1 MTTGTAAMDS
11 DLLARLNDEQKE
23 AVTLKWGPSL
33 IIAGAGSGK
42 TTVLTRRIA
51 YLISELNQEPE
62 SILAVTFTN
71 KAAGEMKN
79 RIQKLLG
86 FDVAKKAMI
95 GTFHSICARLLRRE
109 IDNYASPEGW
119 RWGNNFVIYD
129 ETDSLNVL
137 KAQIKRLNLDDKTFA
152 PRDIKHE
159 ISSKKNDGYTCS
171 LYTKEA
177 RNYREHKI
185 AEIFAAYQ
193 SDLARNN
200 ALDFDDLILIFT
212 ELLKTNEQVLNR
224 WRRRVR
230 HLLVDEF
237 QDTNRSQYDLVTMLA
252 APVPPNSFAPDPVG
266 EELEAAWTERSFMVV
281 GDVDQSIY
289 SWRKADFRII
299 LGFQSD
305 FKNAKLIK
313 LEENYRSTSS
323 ILEVA
328 NSIIVNNTERIDKV
342 LRCNRGK
349 GSKAQCYE
357 ATDEIDEAF
366 YVVEEMKRLLARGKK
381 LAECVILYRTN
392 AQSRAIEEV
401 LVRSHVPYKMVGGTK
416 FYDRLEIKDVIAYL
430 KLVYNPRDGQAFNRV
445 VNVPRR
451 GIGKTSLEKV
461 AAFAQEHNISMIDA
475 ASSIQQIGDI
485 SAKTSHALQDFANN
499 VNRWQMFSKMMP
511 VSQLLE
517 TILRETKYVERL
529 QEDAAAEKDE
539 AAEGRIE
546 NVLEF
551 VNVAKEFESEADE
564 PDLDSF
570 LTRISLM
577 SDLDSVKEDQDCVTL
592 MTLHSAK
599 GLEYSIVFLM
609 GLEEGLFPHFRSI
622 ESGSV
627 SQIEEERRL
636 MYVGVTRAED
646 MLYITLARRRMLIGR
661 GGGFS
666 SGTIPSR
673 FLKEITPGLLAG
685 YYPAPDRDPQP
696 GYSDSDDF
704 ADDYNG
710 SGSGSAFGSRG
721 GSGGS
726 GSAGSGSGGRQGTGG
741 YGSGNQQGTGGYGSG
756 GRQGSGGYGSGNQQ
770 GTGSYGSGGGRQG
783 SGGSSYGNGN
793 PAARGSAPGGFGS
806 SNSGAKPR
814 AMRQDSTAGGANSG
828 ASKVARF
835 QERQALHS
843 NAGPQADRV
852 EFDRLAI
859 GDQVQHAK
867 FGIGTVIKVIGEG
880 DKELYNIEFQAGG
893 NRLLDPRFAKLIK
906 LT

>member
-1 MTTGTAAMDS
+1 MSTGTTETTAMDS
-11 DLLARLNDEQKE
+11 DLLARLNDAQKE
-23 AVTLKWGPSL
+23 SVTLKWGPSL
-33 IIAGAGSGK
+33 VIAGAGSGK

-51 YLISELNQEPE
+51 YLISVLEQEPE

-71 KAAGEMKN
+71 KAAGEMKA

-86 FDVAKKAMI
+86 YDVAKKAMI

-109 IDNYASPEGW
+109 IDNYESAEGW

-152 PRDIKHE
+152 PRDIKNE
-159 ISSKKNDGYTCS
+159 ISAKKNDGYTCS
-171 LYTKEA
+171 LYTQEA
-177 RNYREHKI
+177 KNYRENKI

-193 SDLARNN
+193 ADLARNN

-224 WRRRVR
+224 WRRRIR

-252 APVPPNSFAPDPVG
+252 APVPPNSFAPEPVG
-266 EELEAAWTERSFMVV
+266 EALDDAWSERSLMVV

-299 LGFQSD
+299 LGFQND
-305 FKNAKLIK
+305 FKNAKLVK

-328 NSIIVNNTERIDKV
+328 NSIITNNTERIEKV

-357 ATDEIDEAF
+357 ASDEIDEAF
-366 YVVEEMKRLLARGKK
+366 YVVEEMKRLQARGKK

-392 AQSRAIEEV
+392 AQSRAIEEI

-461 AAFAQEHNISMIDA
+461 ALFAQEQNISMIDA
-475 ASSIQQIGDI
+475 AASIGQIPDI
-485 SAKTSHALQDFANN
+485 SPKTSHALQDFANN

-529 QEDAAAEKDE
+529 QEDAANEKDE

-599 GLEYSIVFLM
+599 GLEYSVVFLM

-622 ESGSV
+622 ESGSA

-673 FLKEITPGLLAG
+673 FLREITPGLLAG
-685 YYPAPDRDPQP
+685 YYPAPEPEAKS
-696 GYSDSDDF
+696 GYDDNSDF
-704 ADDYNG
+704 ADDFEG
-710 SGSGSAFGSRG
+710 SKSFGSRE
-721 GSGGS
+721 
-726 GSAGSGSGGRQGTGG
+726 SGGRSGSSN
-741 YGSGNQQGTGGYGSG
+741 YGSGNQRNS
-756 GRQGSGGYGSGNQQ
+756 SGNQRNSS
-770 GTGSYGSGGGRQG
+770 GSYGNSSG
-783 SGGSSYGNGN
+783 SYGNSSGSYGN
-793 PAARGSAPGGFGS
+793 SSARGNTPARGSAPGGVNNS
-806 SNSGAKPR
+806 ANSGAKPR
-814 AMRQDSTAGGANSG
+814 AMRMDNTANSG
-828 ASKVARF
+828 AGKVARF

-843 NAGPQADRV
+843 NAGPGAERI
-852 EFDRLAI
+852 EFDYLAV

-880 DKELYNIEFQAGG
+880 DKELYNIDFQGGG